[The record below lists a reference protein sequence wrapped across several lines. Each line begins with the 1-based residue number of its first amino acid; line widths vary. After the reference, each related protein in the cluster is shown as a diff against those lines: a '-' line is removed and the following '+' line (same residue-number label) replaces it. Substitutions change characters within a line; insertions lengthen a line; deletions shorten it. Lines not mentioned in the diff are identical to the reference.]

1 VHSPKPA
8 KITQIFSNK
17 CAGVLQLRQFQ
28 KVSRLEDFSCT
39 AEKSIPKAKASSR
52 VIERPF
58 ERSAP
63 EVAKIQSLVNQ
74 AGNIHPYE
82 TAPLKQEKSEIWL
95 LDEDNTT
102 QASQNMSLEDIWTSD
117 DWGSDPFSS
126 LSDNWPS
133 TLTETAEE
141 TGLRMEFGGFTIPTS
156 DTAQKGKKILTK
168 KPSTQTQATTQYED
182 QVLCS
187 LFPQV
192 QLGQVAQDANENV
205 QPITPVQ
212 AAPFVSK
219 KFANTVWSRQAN
231 DSEDV
236 LMRTVNPLEVEGIA
250 SSDDSS
256 NAEETIEM
264 ELPVVS
270 IGSPDDFEFVFD
282 QATIEEDAPAET
294 SYEANNDFEIPADS
308 CDLFKMVLDETIQP
322 DSEEFQNYVNDV
334 GVVPGEY
341 ETLDLGALIG
351 PSTSSTE
358 FKVKEEPHVQGVA
371 DHVTIVKR
379 GRGRPRLPKPE
390 VEPPRRPRGRPPTA
404 STVAVLREDS
414 SDKYRRM
421 RDLNNAASKRCRLNR
436 KRKMGDMEEEE
447 EELKEK
453 NMRLQIQVQQLEKTV
468 EKVKSAVFM
477 MVEKTKT
484 KNAANVNQEP
494 APLPEFSF
502 EDLLN

>member
-1 VHSPKPA
+1 M
-8 KITQIFSNK
+8 
-17 CAGVLQLRQFQ
+17 
-28 KVSRLEDFSCT
+28 
-39 AEKSIPKAKASSR
+39 
-52 VIERPF
+52 IERPF

-95 LDEDNTT
+95 LDEANTT

-117 DWGSDPFSS
+117 DLGFDPFSS
-126 LSDNWPS
+126 LSDNCPS
-133 TLTETAEE
+133 TLIETEEE

-156 DTAQKGKKILTK
+156 DTAPKGKKILTK

-192 QLGQVAQDANENV
+192 QLDQVAQDANENV

-294 SYEANNDFEIPADS
+294 SFESNNDFEIPADS

-334 GVVPGEY
+334 GVVPGAY

-414 SDKYRRM
+414 TDKYRRM
-421 RDLNNAASKRCRLNR
+421 RDLNNAASKRCRMNR
-436 KRKMGDMEEEE
+436 KRKMGAMEKEE

-453 NMRLQIQVQQLEKTV
+453 NMRLQIQVHQLEKTV

-484 KNAANVNQEP
+484 KNAATVNQEVAPP

>member
-1 VHSPKPA
+1 M
-8 KITQIFSNK
+8 
-17 CAGVLQLRQFQ
+17 G
-28 KVSRLEDFSCT
+28 
-39 AEKSIPKAKASSR
+39 
-52 VIERPF
+52 
-58 ERSAP
+58 
-63 EVAKIQSLVNQ
+63 
-74 AGNIHPYE
+74 
-82 TAPLKQEKSEIWL
+82 
-95 LDEDNTT
+95 
-102 QASQNMSLEDIWTSD
+102 
-117 DWGSDPFSS
+117 
-126 LSDNWPS
+126 
-133 TLTETAEE
+133 
-141 TGLRMEFGGFTIPTS
+141 
-156 DTAQKGKKILTK
+156 
-168 KPSTQTQATTQYED
+168 ATTQDYET
-182 QVLCS
+182 QVLGS

-192 QLGQVAQDANENV
+192 QLYQVAQDANENV
-205 QPITPVQ
+205 QPIMPVQ

-219 KFANTVWSRQAN
+219 KFANTVWSRQAT

-236 LMRTVNPLEVEGIA
+236 LMRTVNPREVEGLAIT
-250 SSDDSS
+250 DDSS
-256 NAEETIEM
+256 TSEETIEM

-270 IGSPDDFEFVFD
+270 VGSPDDFEFVFD

-322 DSEEFQNYVNDV
+322 DSEEFQNYVNEV

-341 ETLDLGALIG
+341 ETLDLGDLIG

-436 KRKMGDMEEEE
+436 KRKMGDMEVEE

-494 APLPEFSF
+494 APLPELSF

>member
-1 VHSPKPA
+1 MG
-8 KITQIFSNK
+8 FSNK

-39 AEKSIPKAKASSR
+39 AERSIPKAKASSR

-117 DWGSDPFSS
+117 DRGSDPFSS

-168 KPSTQTQATTQYED
+168 KPSTQTQAKTEEYETN
-182 QVLCS
+182 VLGS

-192 QLGQVAQDANENV
+192 QLCQVAQDANENV
-205 QPITPVQ
+205 QPIMPVQ

-219 KFANTVWSRQAN
+219 KFANTTWSRQST

-236 LMRTVNPLEVEGIA
+236 LMRTVNPREVEGLAIT
-250 SSDDSS
+250 DDSS
-256 NAEETIEM
+256 TSEETIEM

-270 IGSPDDFEFVFD
+270 VGSPTVVAVGSPDDFEFVFD

-294 SYEANNDFEIPADS
+294 SYEANNDFETPADS

-322 DSEEFQNYVNDV
+322 DSEEFQNYVNEV

-341 ETLDLGALIG
+341 ETLDLGDLIG

-436 KRKMGDMEEEE
+436 KRKMGDMEVEE